1 MARQTKTNKAPAPKP
16 EPPIDYNS
24 AVRVELAQAIGTV
37 AECNNELAQA
47 IGTVAECNNEL
58 AQAIREMFQSTRPD
72 SATDES

>member
-47 IGTVAECNNEL
+47 I
-58 AQAIREMFQSTRPD
+58 REMFQSTRPD